1 MNTSRSLFG
10 LLCVGVFA
18 CGGTEDTSSFGGGG
32 GHGDYSPSG
41 GDDGSGSGSA
51 DGAGSGGGAGGDAGG
66 GSGSDGSA
74 DGDGGSDSGAPEIVG
89 TGYGEGDTAYDL
101 EGTDG
106 TGSPWSLHDQLG
118 RSVVLVVGNAYNAQ
132 VTDMLDYM
140 GSLDSGAQVVFFARY
155 DENTE
160 PADTADATRWQS
172 TYGVTAII
180 QPGATDFTTWGT
192 ASPPRLYV
200 IDEAMVIQWVNSGF
214 TSQSELES
222 KL

>member
-1 MNTSRSLFG
+1 MSTSRRLFG
-10 LLCVGVFA
+10 LLCVGALA
-18 CGGTEDTSSFGGGG
+18 CGGAEDTSSFGGGG
-32 GHGDYSPSG
+32 GHGDSTPSG
-41 GDDGSGSGSA
+41 GGEGSTGDGE
-51 DGAGSGGGAGGDAGG
+51 DGAGSGAGGGGDAGG

-74 DGDGGSDSGAPEIVG
+74 DGDGGSDSGEPEIVG

-106 TGSPWSLHDQLG
+106 TGSPWSLHEQLG
-118 RSVVLVVGNAYNAQ
+118 RPVVLVVGNAYNAQ

-160 PADTADATRWQS
+160 PADAADAARWQS

-180 QPGATDFTTWGT
+180 QPDAADFTTWGT

-200 IDEAMVIQWVNSGF
+200 IDAGMVIQWVNSGF